1 MSSILLGGLA
11 GVQDD
16 SSDSGSD
23 DYGTMSSDT
32 ALAEPLKIRRERVRT
47 RHNIPISSCYTSW
60 EDLLDAP
67 KVADAVVICVAD
79 RLHRDVAV
87 GFSNR
92 GYHILL
98 EKPMAT
104 DLESCK
110 DVYAAAK
117 RNNVLL
123 AVCHVLRYTAYNRK
137 IKEIVDSGALGD
149 IVGIQHMEPVGHFHF
164 AHSYVRGNWRKESES
179 SSSLLAKS
187 CHDIDIMMYFMGDG
201 CERVSSFGG
210 ISHFKKG
217 KKPDAAGASTRCTS
231 CAYEPQ
237 CPYSAKKI
245 YLEPAMEGY
254 KEWPVDVI
262 TDVVDVENIT
272 DALLSGPY
280 GRCVYECDNDVC
292 DNQVVN
298 IEFKD
303 SRYATFSMV
312 AFTKDICTRK
322 TRIFGTR
329 GELVGDDKNAIEVYN
344 FLSRRS
350 VFHDPD
356 PVPAELPGHGGGDLG
371 IIKSF
376 VEAIAFNNP
385 GLLPSNSTSSFAS
398 HVVVFAAEEA
408 RRCGNVVNIGDFCK
422 KNGIEF

>member
-1 MSSILLGGLA
+1 
-11 GVQDD
+11 
-16 SSDSGSD
+16 
-23 DYGTMSSDT
+23 
-32 ALAEPLKIRRERVRT
+32 
-47 RHNIPISSCYTSW
+47 
-60 EDLLDAP
+60 
-67 KVADAVVICVAD
+67 
-79 RLHRDVAV
+79 
-87 GFSNR
+87 
-92 GYHILL
+92 
-98 EKPMAT
+98 
-104 DLESCK
+104 
-110 DVYAAAK
+110 
-117 RNNVLL
+117 
-123 AVCHVLRYTAYNRK
+123 
-137 IKEIVDSGALGD
+137 
-149 IVGIQHMEPVGHFHF
+149 
-164 AHSYVRGNWRKESES
+164 
-179 SSSLLAKS
+179 
-187 CHDIDIMMYFMGDG
+187 MYFMGDG

-210 ISHFKKG
+210 ISHFKKE

-245 YLEPAMEGY
+245 YLEPAIEGY